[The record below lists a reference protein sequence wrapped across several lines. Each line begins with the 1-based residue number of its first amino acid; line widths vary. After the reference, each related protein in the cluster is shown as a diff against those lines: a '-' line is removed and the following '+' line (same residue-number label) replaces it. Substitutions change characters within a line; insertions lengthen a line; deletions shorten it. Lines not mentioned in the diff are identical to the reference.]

1 MNRVAE
7 GDLATRATLN
17 DNNELGLLGDHFNR
31 MTAGLR
37 ERYELRRTIALA
49 REVQQPLLP
58 QTSPRIPG
66 LEIAGRSIYCDAT
79 GGDYWDYL
87 LPEAGGSGA
96 IGITVG
102 DVSGHGLPAALLM
115 ASVRASLRQRV
126 ALGGDI
132 AAMVGDV
139 NRQFS
144 RDAED
149 SGNFMTFFYLSIDRG
164 NECLEWVR
172 AGHDP
177 ALLYDP
183 LGDGFEELKGEG
195 MALGVD
201 AETRYSASQRHGLRQ
216 GEVILLGTDGIWEA
230 RRSTG
235 EMLGK
240 APVRELL
247 RREAHRS
254 AAEIVAALSDLVQG
268 FVGAGRPE
276 DDLTMVVVKVVS
288 VDEEG
293 G

>member
-1 MNRVAE
+1 
-7 GDLATRATLN
+7 
-17 DNNELGLLGDHFNR
+17 

-49 REVQQPLLP
+49 REVQQTLLP
-58 QTSPRIPG
+58 RQNPRVPG

-87 LPEAGGSGA
+87 LPEDGGKGA
-96 IGITVG
+96 IGIAVG

-115 ASVRASLRQRV
+115 ASVRAGLRQRV

-149 SGNFMTFFYLSIDRG
+149 SGNFMTLFYLAIDRTAG
-164 NECLEWVR
+164 RLEWVR

-183 LGDGFEELKGEG
+183 HQDRFADLKGSG

-201 AETRYSASQRHGLRQ
+201 AEGGYTASRQGGLREGQ
-216 GEVILLGTDGIWEA
+216 VILLGTDGIWEA
-230 RRSTG
+230 RTAGG

-240 APVRELL
+240 GPVRRLL
-247 RREAHRS
+247 RELAHRS
-254 AAEIVAALSDLVQG
+254 AAEIVTALADLVLG
-268 FVGAGRPE
+268 FVGTGRPE
-276 DDLTMVVVKVVS
+276 DDLTMVVVKITS
-288 VDEEG
+288 LDGEAA
-293 G
+293 